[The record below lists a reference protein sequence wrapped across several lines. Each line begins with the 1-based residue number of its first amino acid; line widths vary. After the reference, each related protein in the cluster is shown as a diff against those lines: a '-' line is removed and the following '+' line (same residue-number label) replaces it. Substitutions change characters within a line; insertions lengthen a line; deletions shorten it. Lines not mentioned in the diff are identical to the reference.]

1 MVTTLM
7 FHSKAYVAVLM
18 LLLSSSNFVS
28 GGKLLVIPMDG
39 SHWLSM
45 WPVVK
50 QLKQNGHEVT
60 VVAPEVNLYIK
71 PSDDTYIL
79 KSFPVP
85 FTKEEMDENLQGF
98 ADDIIQEHPFLVRFF
113 RMYERMKRTSA
124 FFLSTCSSLLYNQEL
139 MKSLEQ
145 TKFDAVFTDPMT
157 ICGQI
162 VAEHLGLPSVF
173 FLRAIPCGL
182 DAEATQCPRPLSYVP
197 RTFTSNTDQ
206 MTFTQRVKNL
216 LYHMSESFLC
226 SFVFSQYTSLASE
239 FFQRDVTVME
249 LLSHGSIWLM
259 RSEFVV
265 DYPRPL
271 MPNMISIGGINC
283 AWKKQLP
290 QSHRLVESEGA
301 MKAIE
306 SNPCCCGTSHR
317 TIPHVQNVP
326 NSEALE
332 QGALAS
338 GKLLVVPQ
346 DGSHWLSMEV
356 VVEKLLQR
364 GHEVLVVMPEHTCL
378 IQKSAHLNVRTYP
391 VHDTKEDFKNIFRTM
406 ETHAFQSSTYL
417 EWIVAGYTTFS
428 QTAQT
433 YTSAC
438 RNILND
444 TEMITFLQESNF
456 DAMFSDPVLSCSPVL
471 AEYLSLPAVYFLRGL
486 PCSGDFQAAQC
497 PSPLSYIPQLLTAYS
512 DHMTFPERVKN
523 ALVVPLHSLLC
534 RILNANAERLASE
547 FLQREVTVLELF
559 SKASVWL
566 LRFDFILEYPRP
578 VMPNLVFI
586 GGINCARTKPLSKLL
601 LHDKELLT
609 YLEENRF
616 DVVLM
621 DPVSPCGLFLAE
633 YLSLPSIYYLRGIP
647 CGLDFEATQC
657 PDPLSYV
664 PKFFTGNTDH
674 MTFYQRVKNCLVG
687 LLEFMTCSFLYS
699 PYETLSKEF
708 LHRDMTVSELY
719 SKASIWLMR
728 YDFVFE
734 YPRPIMPNM
743 VFIGG
748 INCART
754 SNLTQEFETI
764 VNNSGEHGIVVF
776 SLGSMIS
783 EIPMKKAMEIA
794 EGLGT
799 IPQTAIHRKISP
811 GQLIVCVDGHGMR
824 VHLALANFRKK
835 VLWRYTGAA
844 IPNLA
849 NNTKVVKWLPQN
861 DLLAH
866 PKARAFITHAGSHG
880 VYEGI
885 CNAVPMVLLPL
896 FGDQIDNAKRVESRG
911 AGVTL
916 NVIEMTSKDLS
927 DALKAVI
934 YDKKYKEN
942 IQRLSDLHLDRPIH
956 PLDLAV
962 HWVEFV
968 MRHKGAPHL
977 RPAAHDLNWI
987 QYHSIDVFA
996 FLLAVALIALFISV
1010 KCCLHAVAVK
1020 ALAPV
1025 LIESHS
1031 VAFSPVFK
1039 FIKIALNLPSV
1050 F

>member
-290 QSHRLVESEGA
+290 Q
-301 MKAIE
+301 
-306 SNPCCCGTSHR
+306 
-317 TIPHVQNVP
+317 
-326 NSEALE
+326 
-332 QGALAS
+332 
-338 GKLLVVPQ
+338 
-346 DGSHWLSMEV
+346 
-356 VVEKLLQR
+356 
-364 GHEVLVVMPEHTCL
+364 
-378 IQKSAHLNVRTYP
+378 
-391 VHDTKEDFKNIFRTM
+391 
-406 ETHAFQSSTYL
+406 
-417 EWIVAGYTTFS
+417 
-428 QTAQT
+428 
-433 YTSAC
+433 
-438 RNILND
+438 
-444 TEMITFLQESNF
+444 
-456 DAMFSDPVLSCSPVL
+456 
-471 AEYLSLPAVYFLRGL
+471 
-486 PCSGDFQAAQC
+486 
-497 PSPLSYIPQLLTAYS
+497 
-512 DHMTFPERVKN
+512 
-523 ALVVPLHSLLC
+523 
-534 RILNANAERLASE
+534 
-547 FLQREVTVLELF
+547 
-559 SKASVWL
+559 
-566 LRFDFILEYPRP
+566 
-578 VMPNLVFI
+578 
-586 GGINCARTKPLSKLL
+586 
-601 LHDKELLT
+601 
-609 YLEENRF
+609 
-616 DVVLM
+616 
-621 DPVSPCGLFLAE
+621 
-633 YLSLPSIYYLRGIP
+633 
-647 CGLDFEATQC
+647 
-657 PDPLSYV
+657 
-664 PKFFTGNTDH
+664 
-674 MTFYQRVKNCLVG
+674 
-687 LLEFMTCSFLYS
+687 
-699 PYETLSKEF
+699 
-708 LHRDMTVSELY
+708 
-719 SKASIWLMR
+719 
-728 YDFVFE
+728 
-734 YPRPIMPNM
+734 
-743 VFIGG
+743 
-748 INCART
+748 
-754 SNLTQEFETI
+754 EFETI

-799 IPQTAIHRKISP
+799 IPQT
-811 GQLIVCVDGHGMR
+811 
-824 VHLALANFRKK
+824 

-1010 KCCLHAVAVK
+1010 KCCLFCCRKCFWKSGRLSKKSK
-1020 ALAPV
+1020 AKA
-1025 LIESHS
+1025 H
-1031 VAFSPVFK
+1031 
-1039 FIKIALNLPSV
+1039 
-1050 F
+1050 

>member
-1 MVTTLM
+1 MCQGTCQLP
-7 FHSKAYVAVLM
+7 AW
-18 LLLSSSNFVS
+18 LLLAFTLWGLSN
-28 GGKLLVIPMDG
+28 GGKVLVIPLDG
-39 SHWLSM
+39 SHWLSIS
-45 WPVVK
+45 PVLEHLQQRGH
-50 QLKQNGHEVT
+50 QLV
-60 VVAPEVNLYIK
+60 VVAPDVSLWIK
-71 PSDDTYIL
+71 PSVYYTMKTFAVPYSVEYIKAEFQKL
-79 KSFPVP
+79 GHKI
-85 FTKEEMDENLQGF
+85 FT
-98 ADDIIQEHPFLVRFF
+98 HRPFLA
-113 RMYERMKRTSA
+113 RMTE
-124 FFLSTCSSLLYNQEL
+124 
-139 MKSLEQ
+139 
-145 TKFDAVFTDPMT
+145 
-157 ICGQI
+157 
-162 VAEHLGLPSVF
+162 
-173 FLRAIPCGL
+173 
-182 DAEATQCPRPLSYVP
+182 
-197 RTFTSNTDQ
+197 
-206 MTFTQRVKNL
+206 
-216 LYHMSESFLC
+216 
-226 SFVFSQYTSLASE
+226 
-239 FFQRDVTVME
+239 
-249 LLSHGSIWLM
+249 
-259 RSEFVV
+259 
-265 DYPRPL
+265 
-271 MPNMISIGGINC
+271 MPARI
-283 AWKKQLP
+283 
-290 QSHRLVESEGA
+290 
-301 MKAIE
+301 
-306 SNPCCCGTSHR
+306 
-317 TIPHVQNVP
+317 
-326 NSEALE
+326 
-332 QGALAS
+332 
-338 GKLLVVPQ
+338 
-346 DGSHWLSMEV
+346 
-356 VVEKLLQR
+356 
-364 GHEVLVVMPEHTCL
+364 
-378 IQKSAHLNVRTYP
+378 
-391 VHDTKEDFKNIFRTM
+391 
-406 ETHAFQSSTYL
+406 
-417 EWIVAGYTTFS
+417 
-428 QTAQT
+428 
-433 YTSAC
+433 
-438 RNILND
+438 RNI
-444 TEMITFLQESNF
+444 TM
-456 DAMFSDPVLSCSPVL
+456 
-471 AEYLSLPAVYFLRGL
+471 
-486 PCSGDFQAAQC
+486 
-497 PSPLSYIPQLLTAYS
+497 LL
-512 DHMTFPERVKN
+512 FN
-523 ALVVPLHSLLC
+523 
-534 RILNANAERLASE
+534 
-547 FLQREVTVLELF
+547 
-559 SKASVWL
+559 
-566 LRFDFILEYPRP
+566 
-578 VMPNLVFI
+578 
-586 GGINCARTKPLSKLL
+586 NCKLL

-799 IPQTAIHRKISP
+799 IPQT
-811 GQLIVCVDGHGMR
+811 
-824 VHLALANFRKK
+824 

-1010 KCCLHAVAVK
+1010 KCCLFCCRKCFWKSGRLSKKSK
-1020 ALAPV
+1020 AKA
-1025 LIESHS
+1025 H
-1031 VAFSPVFK
+1031 
-1039 FIKIALNLPSV
+1039 
-1050 F
+1050 

>member
-1 MVTTLM
+1 M
-7 FHSKAYVAVLM
+7 AR
-18 LLLSSSNFVS
+18 
-28 GGKLLVIPMDG
+28 
-39 SHWLSM
+39 
-45 WPVVK
+45 
-50 QLKQNGHEVT
+50 
-60 VVAPEVNLYIK
+60 
-71 PSDDTYIL
+71 L
-79 KSFPVP
+79 KSSR
-85 FTKEEMDENLQGF
+85 Q
-98 ADDIIQEHPFLVRFF
+98 A
-113 RMYERMKRTSA
+113 A
-124 FFLSTCSSLLYNQEL
+124 
-139 MKSLEQ
+139 
-145 TKFDAVFTDPMT
+145 
-157 ICGQI
+157 
-162 VAEHLGLPSVF
+162 LGLNVL
-173 FLRAIPCGL
+173 FLL
-182 DAEATQCPRPLSYVP
+182 WHFAE
-197 RTFTSNTDQ
+197 
-206 MTFTQRVKNL
+206 
-216 LYHMSESFLC
+216 
-226 SFVFSQYTSLASE
+226 
-239 FFQRDVTVME
+239 
-249 LLSHGSIWLM
+249 
-259 RSEFVV
+259 
-265 DYPRPL
+265 
-271 MPNMISIGGINC
+271 
-283 AWKKQLP
+283 
-290 QSHRLVESEGA
+290 
-301 MKAIE
+301 
-306 SNPCCCGTSHR
+306 
-317 TIPHVQNVP
+317 
-326 NSEALE
+326 
-332 QGALAS
+332 S

-586 GGINCARTKPLSKLL
+586 GGINCARTKPLSK
-601 LHDKELLT
+601 
-609 YLEENRF
+609 
-616 DVVLM
+616 
-621 DPVSPCGLFLAE
+621 
-633 YLSLPSIYYLRGIP
+633 
-647 CGLDFEATQC
+647 
-657 PDPLSYV
+657 
-664 PKFFTGNTDH
+664 
-674 MTFYQRVKNCLVG
+674 
-687 LLEFMTCSFLYS
+687 
-699 PYETLSKEF
+699 
-708 LHRDMTVSELY
+708 
-719 SKASIWLMR
+719 
-728 YDFVFE
+728 
-734 YPRPIMPNM
+734 
-743 VFIGG
+743 
-748 INCART
+748 
-754 SNLTQEFETI
+754 EFETI

-799 IPQTAIHRKISP
+799 IPQT
-811 GQLIVCVDGHGMR
+811 
-824 VHLALANFRKK
+824 

-1010 KCCLHAVAVK
+1010 KCCLFCCRKCFWKSGRLSKKSK
-1020 ALAPV
+1020 AKA
-1025 LIESHS
+1025 H
-1031 VAFSPVFK
+1031 
-1039 FIKIALNLPSV
+1039 
-1050 F
+1050 